1 LAHLKLFLEAGTG
14 SVADTF
20 ASPDPSLE
28 LPLNLEDNDFFKF
41 AASLANKAYSS
52 LSSVF
57 NLSTAF

>member
-1 LAHLKLFLEAGTG
+1 M
-14 SVADTF
+14 ADTF
-20 ASPDPSLE
+20 AYPDPSLE